1 MSRSKKKSLAYKN
14 INFIK
19 LLTDYHKNPKQLKK
33 LIKHCTDNE
42 VNAVTEIIYNFLQGH
57 LKCNAKKFKKQKNF
71 LRLVGDKK
79 KSTKSRRKA
88 ILSKGGSLLGLLS
101 IAVPALASL
110 FGN

>member
-57 LKCNAKKFKKQKNF
+57 LKCNAKKF
-71 LRLVGDKK
+71 
-79 KSTKSRRKA
+79 
-88 ILSKGGSLLGLLS
+88 
-101 IAVPALASL
+101 
-110 FGN
+110 

>member
-1 MSRSKKKSLAYKN
+1 MSRNKKKSLAYKN

-19 LLTDYHKNPKQLKK
+19 LLTDYRKHPKQFKK

-42 VNAVTEIIYNFLQGH
+42 VNAVTEIIYNFLHGH
-57 LKCNAKKFKKQKNF
+57 LKCDTKKYKKLKEF

-79 KSTKSRRKA
+79 KSAKTRRRA
-88 ILSKGGSLLGLLS
+88 ILSKGGSLLSLLS

>member
-19 LLTDYHKNPKQLKK
+19 LLTDYRKHPKQFKK

-42 VNAVTEIIYNFLQGH
+42 VNAVTEIIYNFLHGH
-57 LKCNAKKFKKQKNF
+57 LKCDTKKYKKLKEF

-79 KSTKSRRKA
+79 NLQKPEEEPFFQR
-88 ILSKGGSLLGLLS
+88 GE
-101 IAVPALASL
+101 VC
-110 FGN
+110 